1 MAALFFPMTVTLVIL
16 FFPIGMTVTSV
27 NLFFS
32 TAVAVLLM
40 VLPFPISAMPMA
52 MSAAVTMVAVAGG
65 MPWRRHGHHQQDD
78 GRHYVQNGDVN
89 KGGFDTVRVKQ
100 IAGDEWGSS
109 GKSESR
115 ERENP
120 QRAGYYPL
128 SNGVQGS
135 RG

>member
-1 MAALFFPMTVTLVIL
+1 MVPMFFLIAMAVTVVTLFFVM
-16 FFPIGMTVTSV
+16 G
-27 NLFFS
+27 
-32 TAVAVLLM
+32 VAVPM
-40 VLPFPISAMPMA
+40 VVLPFFMGVMPMA

-65 MPWRRHGHHQQDD
+65 MTWRPHGHCQQDD
-78 GRHYVQNGDVN
+78 RGHNVQNSDVN
-89 KGGFDTVRVKQ
+89 KGRFDTVRVKQ

-109 GKSESR
+109 GKSKSR

>member
-1 MAALFFPMTVTLVIL
+1 MVPM
-16 FFPIGMTVTSV
+16 FFPIAMAVTMV
-27 NLFFS
+27 TLFFLMG
-32 TAVAVLLM
+32 VAVSM
-40 VLPFPISAMPMA
+40 VFLRFPISAMPMA

-65 MPWRRHGHHQQDD
+65 MTWRPHGHQQQDD
-78 GRHYVQNGDVN
+78 GGHNVQNGDVN
-89 KGGFDTVRVKQ
+89 KGRFDTIRVKQ

-109 GKSESR
+109 GKSKSR

-128 SNGVQGS
+128 PNGVQGS